1 LQDVEISKIKRKP
14 IDKSQLSILF
24 VGRIAKVKR
33 IELQLEAIAILVSKN
48 INVRYTIAGN
58 AVDKEYYKNL
68 KTLAKAL
75 NIEKNVNWLGY
86 VDNVENIMHQNQ
98 VLLLTSEYEGFP
110 SVLVEGL
117 IAGLH
122 VISCDCPNG
131 PGEILQSGKLGSIIK
146 SNNCTPQT
154 IADTVLKC
162 LNNIISLS
170 DDYTSL
176 NEYSKEKI
184 SKKYQH
190 IFNAQI

>member
-1 LQDVEISKIKRKP
+1 
-14 IDKSQLSILF
+14 
-24 VGRIAKVKR
+24 
-33 IELQLEAIAILVSKN
+33 
-48 INVRYTIAGN
+48 
-58 AVDKEYYKNL
+58 
-68 KTLAKAL
+68 
-75 NIEKNVNWLGY
+75 
-86 VDNVENIMHQNQ
+86 M
-98 VLLLTSEYEGFP
+98 
-110 SVLVEGL
+110 LVEGL

-154 IADTVLKC
+154 IADTFLKC